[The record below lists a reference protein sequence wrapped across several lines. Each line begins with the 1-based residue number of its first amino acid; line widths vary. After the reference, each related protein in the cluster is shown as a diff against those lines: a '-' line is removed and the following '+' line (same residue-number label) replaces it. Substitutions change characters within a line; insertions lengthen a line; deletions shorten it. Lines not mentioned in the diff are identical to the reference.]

1 MFYYAFAVSAMLVTL
16 VAIFNQYTI
25 TKEET
30 EVAVKAKSILNN
42 VETIEKVKAN
52 TEIEN
57 SIILRSVYE
66 LKLPL
71 SNYLIKDSLP
81 HNTINVINNLQEK
94 TKAYLAIQPLGVVTC
109 GNLSGAGLLSTEELT
124 ACNEIDSGTYHFIED
139 NSKGLKYTLEDE
151 KINEKLT
158 KNFNDSS
165 SITNKVVDSN
175 VYMFKNYSNHNVSI
189 EKIKQ
194 IITLIDEKKNEKKY
208 IDAFKIIQYLH
219 EFSQEKAI
227 NETETFIKLVNNG
240 KYILSEIEKKQLIKT
255 IIPMVITTSDE
266 KLFSIVTTPELAYFL
281 EQNKSFI
288 ENIGLLLGYN
298 SPSTLYTKIKS

>member
-57 SIILRSVYE
+57 NIILRSVYE

-71 SNYLIKDSLP
+71 SNYLIKDGLP

-94 TKAYLAIQPLGVVTC
+94 TKTYLSTQPLGVVTC
-109 GNLSGAGLLSTEELT
+109 GNLSGAGLLSAEELT
-124 ACNEIDSGTYHFIED
+124 TCNEIDSGTYHFIED
-139 NSKGLKYTLEDE
+139 DTKGLKYTLEDE
-151 KINEKLT
+151 KVNEKLT

-165 SITNKVVDSN
+165 SLTNKIVDTN
-175 VYMFKNYSNHNVSI
+175 IYMFKNYSNHNVSI

-194 IITLIDEKKNEKKY
+194 IITLIDEKKSEKKY
-208 IDAFKIIQYLH
+208 IDAFKIIQSLH

-227 NETETFIKLVNNG
+227 NETETFIKSVNSG

-255 IIPMVITTSDE
+255 IIPMVITTGDE
-266 KLFSIVTTPELAYFL
+266 KLFSIATTPELAYFL
-281 EQNKSFI
+281 EQNQSFI